1 MPTLT
6 IPDVDD
12 RTLDALRQRA
22 KRHGRSIEV
31 EAQHILTEAARAV
44 PASSW
49 AAVDAIREQLAG
61 SGRTFGDSTEDV
73 REDRAR

>member
-22 KRHGRSIEV
+22 ERHGRTVES
-31 EAQHILTEAARAV
+31 EAQHI
-44 PASSW
+44 
-49 AAVDAIREQLAG
+49 
-61 SGRTFGDSTEDV
+61 
-73 REDRAR
+73 